1 MTDYVFNGEKI
12 KFCPGPCKSTQPEGP
27 PTKIDSEMWHQFK
40 PYSGGR
46 YSCFSWEMS
55 NGDYVTVKNIRP
67 CACCNSLYLDL
78 THSDD
83 SGDQEAVYGDAVF
96 KKLQEFTP
104 EIVPLAP
111 IGSDEGE

>member
-1 MTDYVFNGEKI
+1 MTDYVFDGKEI

-27 PTKIDSEMWHQFK
+27 PTKIGSEMWHQFK

-67 CACCNSLYLDL
+67 CANCNALNLDIS
-78 THSDD
+78 HSDEF
-83 SGDQEAVYGDAVF
+83 SVEQVTIYGDAVF
-96 KKLQEFTP
+96 EKLKDFTP
-104 EIVPLAP
+104 EVVPLA
-111 IGSDEGE
+111 EAQ